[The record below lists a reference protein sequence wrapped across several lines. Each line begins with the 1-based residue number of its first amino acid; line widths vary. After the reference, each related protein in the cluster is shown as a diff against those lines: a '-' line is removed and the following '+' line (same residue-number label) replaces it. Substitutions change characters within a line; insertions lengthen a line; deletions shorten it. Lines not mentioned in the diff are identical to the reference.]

1 MTEDEK
7 IDIKEINMQIIGNKG
22 YRYIDWL
29 PILEDPNIRS
39 LSEVKGR
46 MAILLALVNISL
58 DAPMEVIRDW
68 LFDNNLSKH
77 LSKKEESIFA
87 KNDDEVTQDDKNRLR
102 WYLEGLWALM
112 WATNLTDELKENEWC
127 GDDMASLL
135 PNIENDDDTEKIDA
149 ITELRSEREL
159 YIMLDYHYR
168 LHWYCVDERINGKQ
182 AKINEGI
189 VYERRYVLE
198 WLMDKDSDWDDV
210 GMST

>member
-1 MTEDEK
+1 
-7 IDIKEINMQIIGNKG
+7 
-22 YRYIDWL
+22 
-29 PILEDPNIRS
+29 
-39 LSEVKGR
+39 
-46 MAILLALVNISL
+46 
-58 DAPMEVIRDW
+58 
-68 LFDNNLSKH
+68 
-77 LSKKEESIFA
+77 
-87 KNDDEVTQDDKNRLR
+87 
-102 WYLEGLWALM
+102 
-112 WATNLTDELKENEWC
+112 
-127 GDDMASLL
+127 MASLL